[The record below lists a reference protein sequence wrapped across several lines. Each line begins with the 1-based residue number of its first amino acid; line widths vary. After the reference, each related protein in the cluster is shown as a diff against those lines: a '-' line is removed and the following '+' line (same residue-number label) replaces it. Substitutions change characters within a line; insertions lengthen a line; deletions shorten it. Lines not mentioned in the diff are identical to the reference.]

1 MKVLYSWLNDFV
13 DLSDSNPYEVAD
25 ALTNVGMEV
34 EEIIDMAKGL
44 ENVIVAKILEIK
56 KHPNADKL
64 VVCQV
69 DIGGGKTVQIVTGA
83 KNMKEGDS
91 VPLALNGANLPNGQ
105 TILSGEIRGEKSEG
119 MFCGG
124 DEIGVTEDMYK
135 GAKEYGLLILN
146 KGEKIGEPIAKAL
159 HLDDIIFDVNVLPN
173 RPDANSTIVIAIEI
187 AAALNK
193 KFKMPNLTY
202 KSVKGVSPID
212 VKVENFD
219 ECLRYTGCYVK
230 NVKNV
235 ESPDWLKRRL
245 TLVGHTPYSLIVDIT
260 NYVLHEMGQP
270 MHAFDASKIYGN
282 KIVVR
287 NAKNEMLK
295 TLDGKDR
302 ILTNELS
309 ICDATKPLVVA
320 GIMGGA
326 ESGTYTTT
334 QNVFLES
341 AVFDFATI
349 RRNSRKI
356 GLTSD
361 SSLRYSKGVYFDSAE
376 LGLKRAL
383 SLISELGAG
392 EIVDDIK
399 DVYKTKPQGK
409 TIEVSVE
416 KVNKILALNVSG
428 EKCVSILNNLQFKTS
443 LKGDKLTILAPSF
456 RTDVERDCDIIEE
469 IGRSIGFD
477 NVSVEDTSYNK
488 TNFKGGLTKEQS
500 NINIIKN
507 NLVNLGVSEI
517 ISYQF
522 CGPDVVEKTKMN
534 SSRNIKILN
543 PLGLEYSLMRESLLP
558 NGINILSK
566 NYKLGNKSLSLF
578 EIARVFIANEVP
590 IKDLP
595 TEKTHLCLMQVGSEF
610 NYYTL
615 KHILDLIGETFRV
628 SFDYRKT
635 TINKTFHTG
644 RTADIYLYN
653 RPIGVIGELHPTVL
667 NNFEIGERVYALEID
682 LTELLK
688 KNIVYKQ
695 SGNISKLQTL
705 NRDLALVVD
714 KKVEAAKIINC
725 IKSSDKAHIEDAVI
739 FDVYE
744 GEQVENG
751 KKSVAVKF
759 YIKQTDK
766 NLTDT
771 EINEIMNKVIGNC
784 NKFLG
789 AELR

>member
-13 DLSDSNPYEVAD
+13 DLSDVSPIEVAD
-25 ALTNVGMEV
+25 ALTKVGMEV

-44 ENVIVAKILEIK
+44 DKVIVAKILKIE

-83 KNMKEGDS
+83 KNMKEGDT

-135 GAKEYGLLILN
+135 GAGEYGLLILKN
-146 KGEKIGEPIAKAL
+146 GEKIGLPIAEAL
-159 HLDDIIFDVNVLPN
+159 GLNDVIFDVNVLPN
-173 RPDANSTIVIAIEI
+173 RPDANSTMVIALEI

-193 KFKMPNLTY
+193 KFKAPNLSY
-202 KSVKGVSPID
+202 KAVKGESPISVE
-212 VKVENFD
+212 VKNFN
-219 ECLRYTGCYVK
+219 ECLRYMGCYVK
-230 NVKNV
+230 NVKNT
-235 ESPDWLKRRL
+235 ESPAWLKRRL
-245 TLVGHTPYSLIVDIT
+245 TLVGHTPYSLFVDIT
-260 NYVLHEMGQP
+260 NYVLHEVGQP
-270 MHAFDASKIYGN
+270 MHVFDSDRIYGG

-287 NAKNEMLK
+287 NADNEMLK

-302 ILTNELS
+302 LIKNELC
-309 ICDATKPLVVA
+309 ICDKNKPLVIA
-320 GIMGGA
+320 GIMGGV

-341 AVFDFATI
+341 AVFDYATI

-361 SSLRYSKGVYFDSAE
+361 SSLRNSKGVYFDSAE
-376 LGLKRAL
+376 VGLKRAL
-383 SLISELGAG
+383 SLISELGVG

-399 DVYKTKPQGK
+399 DVYKIKPQNK

-416 KVNKILALNVSG
+416 RINKILALNVSG
-428 EKCVSILNNLQFKTS
+428 EQCEKILNNLQFKTT
-443 LKGDKLTILAPSF
+443 LKGNKLITTAPSF

-469 IGRSIGFD
+469 IGRSVGFD
-477 NVSVEDTSYNK
+477 NVKVEDTSYNK
-488 TNFKGGLTKEQS
+488 TNFKGGLTAEQV
-500 NINIIKN
+500 NINKIKN
-507 NLVNLGVSEI
+507 MLVNLGTNEI

-522 CGPDVVEKTKMN
+522 SGPEIIENARM
-534 SSRNIKILN
+534 SSAKNIKLLN
-543 PLGLEYSLMRESLLP
+543 PLGQEYSLLREKLLP
-558 NGINILSK
+558 NDLNILSK

-578 EIARVFIANEVP
+578 EIARTFETLS
-590 IKDLP
+590 LP
-595 TEKTHLCLMQVGSEF
+595 LKELPNEKTHLCIMQVGGEYSYF
-610 NYYTL
+610 SL
-615 KHILDLIGETFRV
+615 KHLLDLVGEAFRV
-628 SFDYRKT
+628 NFDYRRT
-635 TINKTFHTG
+635 TLNKTFHTG
-644 RTADIYLYN
+644 RAAEVCLYN
-653 RPIGVIGELHPTVL
+653 RPIGVIGELHPIVL
-667 NNFEIGERVYALEID
+667 ENIEVGERVYALEID

-688 KNIVYKQ
+688 RNIVYKQ

-705 NRDLALVVD
+705 NRDLALVVN
-714 KKVEAAKIINC
+714 KNVEAAKIINC
-725 IKSSDKAHIEDAVI
+725 IKACDKVYIEDAII
-739 FDVYE
+739 FDIYE
-744 GEQVENG
+744 GEQVESG